1 MTVNTTRVNIP
12 TQLDPNNQRVLLSTL
27 QLVEDWTNNPRIEA
41 VADLAITASDP
52 PTQAE
57 LQAVIDK
64 INELLGNLRS
74 DNSNILDT

>member
-27 QLVEDWTNNPRIEA
+27 QLFEDFANNPRIEA